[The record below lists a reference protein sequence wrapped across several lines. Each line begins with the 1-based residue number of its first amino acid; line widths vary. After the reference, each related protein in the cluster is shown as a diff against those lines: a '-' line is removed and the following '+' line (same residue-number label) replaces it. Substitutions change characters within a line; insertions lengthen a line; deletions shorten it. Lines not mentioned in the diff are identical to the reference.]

1 MKNNPKAPG
10 HLSTDSR
17 RLWRELVAEYDI
29 GDRAGV
35 LLLTTA
41 MEARDRMKAA
51 TKTIEN
57 EGQSVTDRFGQVRA
71 HPLLVVE
78 RDARAAMLSALKALN
93 LDLEPLRDR
102 PGRPGGR

>member
-1 MKNNPKAPG
+1 LRNSVRPPE
-10 HLSTDSR
+10 HLSADSK
-17 RLWRELVAEYDI
+17 RLFRSLQAEYGID
-29 GDRAGV
+29 DRSGV

-51 TKTIEN
+51 TATIEA
-57 EGQSVTDRFGQVRA
+57 EGQSISDRFGQTKA

-78 RDARAAMLSALKALN
+78 RDARAAMLSALKALH
-93 LDLEPLRDR
+93 LDVEPVRP